1 MNQSLNPLNVNSLL
15 YELYLGNIYYLNSIS
30 FNFLPI
36 ISQNPENSLKST
48 VFDITKSNFL
58 KISSIVE
65 SNISVG
71 YPFSSNKL

>member
-48 VFDITKSNFL
+48 VFEMTKSNFL
-58 KISSIVE
+58 KISSMVE